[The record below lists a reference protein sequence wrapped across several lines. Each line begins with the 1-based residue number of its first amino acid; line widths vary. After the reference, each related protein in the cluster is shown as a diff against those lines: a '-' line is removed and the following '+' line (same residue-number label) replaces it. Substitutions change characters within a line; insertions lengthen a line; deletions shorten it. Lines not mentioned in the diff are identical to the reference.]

1 MIQTITP
8 IPRLNTV
15 NAVCLLSTNGKISCV
30 SQVLQFLHVY
40 DFGNIKISD
49 SLSLAANLAPNSS
62 SPAVAVA
69 SKQGTTGLI
78 MSPSMTTGNSGLPI
92 TKVIPVGRDG
102 SASIVDSLFAQSNNP
117 STSNAVTVSA
127 VSVSGTQVSSG
138 HNISS
143 TNVILPSPGSG
154 QGIVTNASG
163 STQSQSH
170 HLVHVQ
176 GPINVHHANAATA
189 TLGVGIP
196 PSNLAAGNLGPSYF
210 VEKNGNLSLLQPH
223 QSRPMSLEKRTS
235 DGKNIPTGSMIF
247 TTQQPHLQSGNS
259 GQTATVTI
267 PIAHGG
273 QQVSFAHPI
282 TMSHSGPHQVQ
293 GSAQI
298 ITTPISAHVHHI
310 STTVLGTMS
319 TPTISVS
326 APTSL
331 AQLGHAASQSGPLHA
346 IPTHVISSQP
356 AISISSSSASNSL
369 LTNSSIST
377 TVASISVT
385 VANTCAISCN
395 PVSVSVNLT
404 SSAATTTTSSTSTA
418 CTTVS
423 TGSSLSTSAPAQSPN
438 TKSTTHSP
446 RPSILRKQREV
457 SDNHIPARAQRN
469 LTLQLNFAGN
479 TTNSSSNPT
488 IPPSA
493 SASAAAVAASA
504 NKENAGAMERGPPP
518 IINNS
523 CNNNN
528 NSSTGLSILRKEFQ
542 PPNEESSW
550 QSCSSHSSGSTTIS
564 ATSET
569 AEYQMNQPSSNS
581 NMEAPTTLNCESIPS
596 SSTFSGNAS
605 SPISQNGVVRPVTSS
620 SQGRGAHK
628 NSSKLQNKDIE
639 RLKRDKEDHVSPRKK
654 PRKQQL

>member
-1 MIQTITP
+1 MLQAITP
-8 IPRLNTV
+8 IPRLNAV
-15 NAVCLLSTNGKISCV
+15 NAVCLLSTNGKIACA
-30 SQVLQFLHVY
+30 SQTLYIFLTY
-40 DFGNIKISD
+40 YNNFSNIKISD

-62 SPAVAVA
+62 SPVVAVA

-78 MSPSMTTGNSGLPI
+78 MSPSMTSGNSGLPI

-102 SASIVDSLFAQSNNP
+102 STSIVDSLFAQNNP

-163 STQSQSH
+163 STQSHQF
-170 HLVHVQ
+170 VHVQ
-176 GPINVHHANAATA
+176 GPINVHHANAG

-196 PSNLAAGNLGPSYF
+196 PSNLTSGNYF
-210 VEKNGNLSLLQPH
+210 VEKNGNLSLLQTH
-223 QSRPMSLEKRTS
+223 QARSISLDKRTS
-235 DGKNIPTGSMIF
+235 DGKNIPAGSMIL
-247 TTQQPHLQSGNS
+247 TAQHPHMQSGNS

-310 STTVLGTMS
+310 STTVLGTIS

-331 AQLGHAASQSGPLHA
+331 AQLGHAASQCGPLHA

-377 TVASISVT
+377 SVANTSVT

-395 PVSVSVNLT
+395 PVSISVNLT
-404 SSAATTTTSSTSTA
+404 SSAATTTTSSSTSTA

-479 TTNSSSNPT
+479 TTNTPCNQT

-518 IINNS
+518 INNS
-523 CNNNN
+523 CNNN

-581 NMEAPTTLNCESIPS
+581 NMEAPTTLNCESVPS
-596 SSTFSGNAS
+596 SSTFSGNAG

-620 SQGRGAHK
+620 SQGRGTHK